1 MALQMCVPYFV
12 ILLRLMPDDFTC
24 QGESAATQWVKMAF
38 KITLFRLCSGA
49 VNRPYRKL
57 SFIRCHQMKH
67 CFWKALPKL

>member
-38 KITLFRLCSGA
+38 KITLF
-49 VNRPYRKL
+49 
-57 SFIRCHQMKH
+57 
-67 CFWKALPKL
+67 